1 MENTRVS
8 PADSESSQLLA
19 VSSSPSADLDHPHS
33 QQVEHVKECH
43 HLQGLVK
50 KLKSDRRALQNL
62 LLSKE

>member
-19 VSSSPSADLDHPHS
+19 VSSSPSADLDHPDS
-33 QQVEHVKECH
+33 QQVDHVKECH
-43 HLQGLVK
+43 HLRGLVK